1 MDPLFLARWQFA
13 ITTIF
18 HFFFVPVTLG
28 MTIFIAICETVY
40 VRTGQEVYKKLAK
53 FWGKLFLINFGL
65 GVVSGI
71 LQEFQFGMNW
81 SEYSRFMGDIFGA
94 PLAIEALAAFFLE
107 SVFIGVWIFG
117 WDKLSKRAHA
127 VTAWLVA
134 LGTNLSAL
142 WILVANSF
150 MHEPVG
156 YRMSE
161 DGSKVLMSD
170 FSALLTNP
178 HVWVQFP
185 HVITSAIATAGF
197 FVMGVSAWHMLRK
210 TQDLDP
216 FRRSFKIAAVYGGIG
231 LVLAM
236 LVGHNQAQHMVEAQ
250 PMKMAAAENLRETE
264 ASASLSLFAI
274 DDIAFFFE
282 SDPDELKK
290 MLDTDPAVEIRLPGA
305 LSFLAHNDFD
315 TPVQGVLDVQE
326 DYEER
331 FGAGQSYVPPIPI
344 TYWSFR
350 IMIGA
355 GVLMLGLLVWVI
367 FRRGK
372 LEQSPLLL
380 KLLIWGIALPFIA
393 NTTGWIFTE
402 VGRMP
407 WIVFGLQR
415 VEDGV
420 SVAVS
425 AGEVGFSLFAF
436 TAMYVIVTG
445 AGFYLMRKHAR
456 AGITGLE
463 ASEVPGLSPEP
474 RPAE

>member
-53 FWGKLFLINFGL
+53 FWGKLFLISFGL

-282 SDPDELKK
+282 SDPEELKK
-290 MLDTDPAVEIRLPGA
+290 MLDTDPTVEIRLPGA

-355 GVLMLGLLVWVI
+355 GVLMLGLLVWVV

-425 AGEVGFSLFAF
+425 AGEVAFSLFAF

-474 RPAE
+474 RPSE